1 MIGRKGRLSIL
12 SFFAILFLHIGEIK
26 IDKLKKERTI
36 DEAKTEIVNKI
47 IDEIKDLLHDQM
59 QGGDSTDGVIT
70 LFEDIFQSV
79 LEKFKKLIGET
90 KDKKNF
96 ISGLIKIFKILL
108 STKTPTP
115 TKIKKVI
122 RTSVKIALELWP
134 EQKELSQD

>member
-47 IDEIKDLLHDQM
+47 IDKIKDLLHDQM

>member
-47 IDEIKDLLHDQM
+47 IDKIKDLLHDQM

-70 LFEDIFQSV
+70 LFGDIFQSV

>member
-47 IDEIKDLLHDQM
+47 IDKIKDLLHDQM

-90 KDKKNF
+90 KEKKNF

>member
-26 IDKLKKERTI
+26 IDKLKKERTT

-47 IDEIKDLLHDQM
+47 IDEIKDLLDDQM

>member
-47 IDEIKDLLHDQM
+47 IDKIKDLLHDQM

-79 LEKFKKLIGET
+79 LEKFKKLIEET

>member
-1 MIGRKGRLSIL
+1 MTGRKGRLSIL

-47 IDEIKDLLHDQM
+47 IDKIKDLLHDQM

>member
-1 MIGRKGRLSIL
+1 
-12 SFFAILFLHIGEIK
+12 
-26 IDKLKKERTI
+26 
-36 DEAKTEIVNKI
+36 
-47 IDEIKDLLHDQM
+47 M

-96 ISGLIKIFKILL
+96 ISGLITIFKILL

>member
-1 MIGRKGRLSIL
+1 M
-12 SFFAILFLHIGEIK
+12 FLHIGEIK

>member
-47 IDEIKDLLHDQM
+47 IDKIKDLLHDQM

-96 ISGLIKIFKILL
+96 IRGLIKIFKILL

>member
-47 IDEIKDLLHDQM
+47 IDKIKDLLHDQM

-134 EQKELSQD
+134 EQEELSQD

>member
-79 LEKFKKLIGET
+79 LEKFKKLIGEA

>member
-12 SFFAILFLHIGEIK
+12 SFFAILFLHIGKIK

-90 KDKKNF
+90 KDKRT
-96 ISGLIKIFKILL
+96 L
-108 STKTPTP
+108 S
-115 TKIKKVI
+115 V
-122 RTSVKIALELWP
+122 
-134 EQKELSQD
+134 D

>member
-26 IDKLKKERTI
+26 NDKLKKERTI

-47 IDEIKDLLHDQM
+47 IDKIKDLLHDQM